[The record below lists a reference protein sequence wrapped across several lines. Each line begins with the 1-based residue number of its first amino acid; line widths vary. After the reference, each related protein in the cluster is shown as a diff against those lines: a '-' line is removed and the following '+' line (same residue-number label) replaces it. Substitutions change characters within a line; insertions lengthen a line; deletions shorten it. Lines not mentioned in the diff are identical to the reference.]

1 MKFSLGWLR
10 EHVELPEDAAEVARR
25 LTAIGHSVEGV
36 EGEGDAAVFDVDV
49 TTNRPD
55 CMNHRGLARELATA
69 FARSLRPLPEALP
82 APDGGAGVPVTI
94 EDAGGC
100 SRYVALVLEGV
111 TVAPS
116 PEWLARRLEA
126 IGLRAINN
134 VVDVTNYV
142 LWDLG

>member
-10 EHVELPEDAAEVARR
+10 EHVELPEDAVEVARR
-25 LTAIGHSVEGV
+25 LTAIGHSVEGI
-36 EGEGDAAVFDVDV
+36 EGEGDAAVLDVDV

-69 FARSLRPLPEALP
+69 FARPLRPLPDPLP

-100 SRYVALVLEGV
+100 
-111 TVAPS
+111 
-116 PEWLARRLEA
+116 
-126 IGLRAINN
+126 
-134 VVDVTNYV
+134 
-142 LWDLG
+142 